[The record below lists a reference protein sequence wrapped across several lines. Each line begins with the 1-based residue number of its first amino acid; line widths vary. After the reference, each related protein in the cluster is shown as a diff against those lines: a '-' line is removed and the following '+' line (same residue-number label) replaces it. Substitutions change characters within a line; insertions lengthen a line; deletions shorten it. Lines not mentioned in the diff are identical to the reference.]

1 MSRDKQRW
9 VERGKSALIVLLTLS
24 AVWLLSM
31 TPLVQD
37 SGLLELLQPP
47 QAAGSAS
54 SGGAQLGAVLPA
66 RLLVCRDGERCG
78 LQYDD
83 QRVGELF
90 ASLGPLLGDALA
102 AAEEPWALTEADWR
116 GRLRGQGVYFDF
128 DGAVPLAALSG
139 WLGGEGACALDGSAR
154 RVLLASDGEDQV
166 LLCWQDAG
174 TGLFYACSTALSHSL
189 HLDAAVTGAQ
199 PNGAYF
205 AFEDPSLSPLLDP
218 YTLIAE
224 GGTQGTR
231 YTVGNPLSAAP
242 GTEAVLDALSF
253 NSQNHAPGSLGE
265 VYMDG
270 GDRLVVGDG
279 GSVTYRAV
287 QGEKYPVGL
296 TAAAAADGAR
306 SLAEKAM
313 APLCGD
319 ARLYLTS
326 VQPWQDG
333 WRVRFG
339 YRLNGGA
346 VYLYDEGWAAE
357 FFIQGGFITE
367 FTLHLRSYTAG
378 ESDVLL
384 PPVGKAA
391 VMLPDLTDEPRELV
405 IRYRDWGGASV
416 VPGWVGA

>member
-1 MSRDKQRW
+1 MDGNKRRW
-9 VERGKSALIVLLTLS
+9 VEWGKNALIILLTLS
-24 AVWLLSM
+24 AIWLLTM

-47 QAAGSAS
+47 QTAKGSPAGQ
-54 SGGAQLGAVLPA
+54 AQPGTVLPA
-66 RLLVCRDGERCG
+66 RLAVCRADGRCG

-83 QRVGELF
+83 GSVDELF
-90 ASLGPLLGDALA
+90 SSLGPSLGDVLA
-102 AAEEPWALTEADWR
+102 AAEVPWEITEAAWRDCLR
-116 GRLRGQGVYFDF
+116 GRGIYFDF
-128 DGAVPLAALSG
+128 DGGIPLAALSG
-139 WLGGEGACALDGSAR
+139 WLGGEGECTLSGCAR
-154 RVLLASDGEDQV
+154 RVLLASGEGDQV
-166 LLCWQDAG
+166 LLCWQD
-174 TGLFYACSTALSHSL
+174 TDSGLFYACATALSYSL
-189 HLDAAVTGAQ
+189 HLDAAVAGAE
-199 PNGAYF
+199 PNGAFF
-205 AFEDPSLSPLLDP
+205 AFEDASLFSLLDP
-218 YTLIAE
+218 YTLVAE

-231 YTVGNPLSAAP
+231 CSASNPLSTAA
-242 GTEAVLDALSF
+242 GTQAVLDTLSF

-265 VYMDG
+265 VYLDG

-279 GSVTYRAV
+279 GTVTYRAA
-287 QGEKYPVGL
+287 QGEKYSAGF
-296 TAAAAADGAR
+296 TAADAADGAR
-306 SLAEKAM
+306 SLAERTM

-326 VQPWQDG
+326 IQPWQDG

-339 YRLNGGA
+339 YRLNGSA

-357 FFIQGGFITE
+357 FFVQGGFITE

-378 ESDVLL
+378 EADVLL

-416 VPGWVGA
+416 VPGWVGI